1 MILRTYL
8 AATAAFVG
16 LAAVIPPC
24 TAQDA
29 EDPLVTGFKE
39 PPSATRPW
47 VWWHWLNGNVSA
59 EGAKLDLEWMK
70 RIGIGGVQLFEGDL
84 ATPQLVSKPLPYMTP
99 EWRNALQQSV
109 ATAARLGLGFSIATS
124 PGWSATGGPW
134 VRHEAG
140 MKKLVWSDVTVSGKG
155 SRGKIKL
162 PRPPS
167 VSGPFQD
174 VPLSTG
180 ADNGPPDFYRDAA
193 VLAYPDHSKPAL
205 TPLRMLSSAG
215 GVGLS
220 GLTDFKYVTAVSI
233 PFKSDGKAWLVQDF
247 GRPVAV
253 RSIVVGVPPERGFGA
268 SPPPEARLEASE
280 DGVVFREVARLP
292 ISRSPVRSASFES
305 VSARYFRLALAPKTP
320 DGPPPPMAP
329 GAVMP
334 DFPAP
339 PSHYE
344 ISEFRLMSH
353 PLVNRFEEKA
363 GFAAAA
369 DYYGLDTANGL
380 SSGAIQ
386 PDQIIDLTRRMDEDG
401 TLHWTPPAGQWR
413 VVRMGYSLTGH
424 RNGPAPKDATGLE
437 VDKLSAI
444 HVADYLSAYLEKY
457 DEAVGAS
464 LIGKRGIDSLLSDSI
479 EAGAQNWTDDMIGEF
494 RCRRGYSM
502 LPWLPTLTGMIVGD
516 AGRSDRFLW
525 DFRRTIADMIAQ
537 NHYGT
542 IAKEAHARGLSYYAE
557 ALEDHRPQ
565 LGDDMAMRQSADVPM
580 GAMWT
585 IAPGQKAKPTFVA
598 DIKGAASVAHIY
610 GKTQVGAESLT
621 ALGQP
626 WAFSPRDLKSTIDL
640 EFALG
645 VTRPIIH
652 TSPHQP
658 FVDGHKPGM
667 ALAVVLGQYFS
678 RNETWAEQARGW
690 TDYLARSSFLLSQGR
705 PVADLAYFYGE
716 EAPITG
722 LYGDRGPTG
731 IPSGHDF
738 DFVNADVLLNQLS
751 VQDGDLVTEA
761 GTRYRVLVLGGSS
774 ARMTLPVLRRIEALV
789 EAGASIVGPRP
800 TASPSLSDD
809 PALFASIVDRLWS
822 AGKILPTAAA
832 GLAARRIEADWIL
845 PSPDAPIA
853 LLHRQLD
860 DGEIYFISNRT
871 ASEQTLDVD
880 FRVAGKAPQLWHADT
895 AKVEDSSFRVRGKR
909 TVVPLTLAPDEA
921 VFVVFR
927 QPTTARAKTISRP
940 VAKAIHNMTGSW
952 SVSFPPGRGAPAA
965 LQMPRL
971 RPLNEASDNG
981 VRYFSG
987 TASYFSSTTIQK
999 SWFEAKHDIVLDL
1012 GEVNDIAEVAV
1023 NGRTLGQLWKAPYR
1037 INVRPYL
1044 KPGNNKIEVRV
1055 TNLWVNRLIGDA
1067 QQVTTP
1073 VTFTQGPAYRK
1084 DAPLRASGLVGPVR
1098 FSLEANTDNA
1108 VGVLSQN

>member
-1 MILRTYL
+1 MIQRTNL
-8 AATAAFVG
+8 AVTAAICSLAAFVT
-16 LAAVIPPC
+16 PC
-24 TAQDA
+24 AAQDA
-29 EDPLVTGFKE
+29 KDPLVTGFNE

-84 ATPQLVSKPLPYMTP
+84 ATPQLLSKPLPYMTP
-99 EWRNALQQSV
+99 EWRNALRQSV

-134 VRHEAG
+134 VRPEAG
-140 MKKLVWSDVTVSGKG
+140 MKKLVWSDVIVSGTG
-155 SRGKIKL
+155 SRATIQL
-162 PRPPS
+162 PLPPS

-174 VPLSTG
+174 ISVTTN
-180 ADNGPPDFYRDAA
+180 ADGGLPNFYRDAA
-193 VLAYPDHSKPAL
+193 VLAYPDHSKPAWM
-205 TPLRMLSSAG
+205 PRRVLSSV
-215 GVGLS
+215 GVVGFTGLADS
-220 GLTDFKYVTAVSI
+220 EYATAVSI

-253 RSIVVGVPPERGFGA
+253 HSVVAGVPPERGFGA
-268 SPPPEARLEASE
+268 PPPPEALLEASD
-280 DGVVFREVARLP
+280 DGVVFRKVAHLP
-292 ISRSPVRSASFES
+292 ISRSPVRSASFEA
-305 VSARYFRLALAPKTP
+305 VSARYFRLALAPKAP
-320 DGPPPPMAP
+320 DGPPPAMAP

-344 ISEFRLMSH
+344 ISEFRLMSQ

-380 SSGAIQ
+380 SSDAIQ

-401 TLHWTPPAGQWR
+401 TLHWTPPPGQWR

-437 VDKLSAI
+437 VDKLSAL
-444 HVADYLSAYLEKY
+444 HVGDYLSTYLEKY
-457 DEAVGAS
+457 DEAVGPS

-494 RCRRGYSM
+494 QRRRGYSM
-502 LPWLPTLTGMIVGD
+502 LPWLPTLTGTIVGD

-525 DFRRTIADMIAQ
+525 DFRRTIADLIAQ

-565 LGDDMAMRQSADVPM
+565 LGDDMAMRQNADVPM

-585 IAPGQKAKPTFVA
+585 IAPGQQAKPTFVA

-658 FVDGHKPGM
+658 FVDGHKPGI

-678 RNETWAEQARGW
+678 RNETWAEQAKGW

-705 PVADLAYFYGE
+705 SVADVAYFYGE

-722 LYGDRGPTG
+722 LFGDRGPRD

-751 VQDGDLVTEA
+751 VQDGDLLTKA
-761 GTRYRVLVLGGSS
+761 GTRYSVLVLGGSS

-789 EAGASIVGPRP
+789 DAGASVVGPRP
-800 TASPSLSDD
+800 IASPSLSDD
-809 PALFASIVDRLWS
+809 PVQFTSIVDRLWS
-822 AGKILPTAAA
+822 AGKILPTAEA
-832 GLAARRIEADWIL
+832 GLAARGIEPDWIL
-845 PSPDAPIA
+845 SSPDAPIA

-860 DGEIYFISNRT
+860 DGEIYFISNRAAT
-871 ASEQTLDVD
+871 DQTLNVD
-880 FRVAGKAPQLWHADT
+880 FRVAGKAPQLWRADT
-895 AKVEDSSFRVRGKR
+895 AQIEDASFWVRGKR
-909 TVVPLTLAPDEA
+909 TVVPLMLGPDEA
-921 VFVVFR
+921 LFVVFR
-927 QPTTARAKTISRP
+927 QPTATSARTISRP
-940 VAKAIHNMTGSW
+940 VTKATQNMTGSW
-952 SVSFPPGRGAPAA
+952 NVSFQAELGAPAA
-965 LQMPRL
+965 IQMPLL
-971 RPLNEASDNG
+971 RPLNEASDSG

-987 TASYFSSTTIQK
+987 TASYTSNATIQK
-999 SWFEAKHDIVLDL
+999 SWFKAKHDIVLDL
-1012 GEVNDIAEVAV
+1012 GEVNDIAELAV
-1023 NGRTLGQLWKAPYR
+1023 NGRTVGQLWKAPYR
-1037 INVRPYL
+1037 INVGSYL
-1044 KPGNNKIEVRV
+1044 KPGKNKIEVRV

-1067 QQVTTP
+1067 QPGAIP
-1073 VTFTQGPAYRK
+1073 VTFTQGPAYRT
-1084 DAPLRASGLVGPVR
+1084 DAPLLRSGLVGPVGL
-1098 FSLEANTDNA
+1098 SLEVKTDIA
-1108 VGVLSQN
+1108 P